1 MRQRSLAPT
10 RKVAAG
16 AAADAVMIV
25 LAYTLEQGFHVALP
39 TLVYGACLLLVGLA
53 VSYFTPPAPEDAPVP
68 AARRRPH
75 GGIDT

>member
-1 MRQRSLAPT
+1 MRQRTAKPI
-10 RKVAAG
+10 RKVTAG

-53 VSYFTPPAPEDAPVP
+53 VSYFTPPAVGDAPVL
-68 AARRRPH
+68 AARRRRDPIGH
-75 GGIDT
+75 